1 MGGLRGWGRAAE
13 VDTPARRTARP
24 NAHPAERTRKG
35 AGRGACAGH
44 GALLRSCLSATG
56 GRGQGLAVGALLWLT
71 LATRMRVPLAKPTLH
86 TVVLGVPSR
95 RCDLMAESA
104 RDPCGRAPD
113 RGLRRSAS

>member
-1 MGGLRGWGRAAE
+1 M
-13 VDTPARRTARP
+13 
-24 NAHPAERTRKG
+24 
-35 AGRGACAGH
+35 
-44 GALLRSCLSATG
+44 
-56 GRGQGLAVGALLWLT
+56 AVGALLWLT
-71 LATRMRVPLAKPTLH
+71 LATRMPVPLAKPTLH